1 MSSIFDSLPG
11 MPLPVAEVTDTIAA
25 MWQSESPDGGVAP
38 SEFRASQMNLILHFG
53 RSTSQKEALTQ
64 FEIASRFA
72 QRYPCRIIVLCPD
85 LDEADDYQLSAK
97 LYAQCY
103 MGESY
108 NTKTCSE
115 TLLLGYSP
123 EHLNHLENQ
132 VSTWLES
139 DLPIYIWLHKV
150 HASEMIENFSGILK
164 SCRRLVYDSSLEGDA
179 DKSAPWPSYLNVR
192 DLAYSRTLPLR
203 QSIGQFLSAYP
214 PVDLI
219 DGLEGVEIQYAA
231 ERVGESHGLLAWHR
245 ASLIDCA
252 RKTEIKLDDKT
263 FKTRV
268 LEDSTDLELDVNW
281 TYNDSKR
288 FFHWEVKKGINLGD
302 LRANFGKGELT
313 FPFSIKLLE
322 PEMALGEALFF

>member
-1 MSSIFDSLPG
+1 MTSLLDSLPG
-11 MPLPVAEVTDTIAA
+11 MPLPVAKVTDMIAA
-25 MWQSESPDGGVAP
+25 MWQSESTDGEAP

-72 QRYPCRIIVLCPD
+72 QRYPCRIIVLCPV
-85 LDEADDYQLSAK
+85 LDETDDYQLSAK

-103 MGESY
+103 MGESFD
-108 NTKTCSE
+108 TKTCSE
-115 TLLLGYSP
+115 SLLLGYSP
-123 EHLNHLENQ
+123 EHLDHLENQ

-150 HASEMIENFSGILK
+150 HASEIIKNFSGILK
-164 SCRRLVYDSSLEGDA
+164 SCRRLVYDSSIEGEP
-179 DKSAPWPSYLNVR
+179 DKAVPWPTYLKVR

-214 PVDLI
+214 PIDLI
-219 DGLEGVEIQYAA
+219 DGLEGVEIKYAA
-231 ERVGESHGLLAWHR
+231 GRGGESHGLLVWHR

-252 RKTEIKLDDKT
+252 GKKEIKLDDKT

-268 LEDSTDLELDVNW
+268 LDDSTDLELDVNW
-281 TYNDSKR
+281 TYRDGSR
-288 FFHWEVKKGINLGD
+288 FFHWEVKKGTNLGE
-302 LRANFGKGELT
+302 LKANFGNGELT
-313 FPFSIKLLE
+313 FPFSIKLLD
-322 PEMALGEALFF
+322 PETALGEALFF